1 MKKKPIDG
9 FEYDEQGKVCGVRS
23 GSEVARTKLVICD
36 PSYAPENKRRP
47 IGQVIR
53 AICILGAPIPNT
65 GDVSSVQIILTAD
78 QMKRKTDIYVMM
90 VSNSHM
96 VAAKNKYIAIVST
109 TVETAKPEEEIKPA
123 LKLLGPIEHIMCTV
137 STLFAPTDKGEDGV
151 FVTSSYDATSHFE
164 SASLDVMHMW
174 KRMFGEELV
183 LTVHKDAE
191 AE

>member
-1 MKKKPIDG
+1 MQSI
-9 FEYDEQGKVCGVRS
+9 S
-23 GSEVARTKLVICD
+23 TKSLFT
-36 PSYAPENKRRP
+36 
-47 IGQVIR
+47 Q
-53 AICILGAPIPNT
+53 
-65 GDVSSVQIILTAD
+65 
-78 QMKRKTDIYVMM
+78 
-90 VSNSHM
+90 
-96 VAAKNKYIAIVST
+96 
-109 TVETAKPEEEIKPA
+109 
-123 LKLLGPIEHIMCTV
+123 V